1 MAFLLDPVFFILELI
16 GTVAFAISGALVAI
30 EKKMDI
36 LGVAVLGMTTA
47 VGGGILRDIILGIT
61 PPTAFRDPIYAFVSI
76 ACSLIMFLPS
86 VRKALNRIPR
96 IYDLTVRCI
105 DALGLGLFTVIG
117 IRVAFFAHIGSK
129 VFLCVFVGVVTGVGG
144 GVMRDLFAGNKP
156 YIFVKHFYAC
166 ASIIGALAC
175 VWLWPFIGQT
185 AAMALGA
192 VIVIALRLIAAYRR
206 WELPRAE

>member
-16 GTVAFAISGALVAI
+16 GTVAFAISGALVSFA
-30 EKKMDI
+30 K
-36 LGVAVLGMTTA
+36 AHSVL
-47 VGGGILRDIILGIT
+47 V
-61 PPTAFRDPIYAFVSI
+61 
-76 ACSLIMFLPS
+76 
-86 VRKALNRIPR
+86 
-96 IYDLTVRCI
+96 

-117 IRVAFFAHIGSK
+117 IRVAFFAHSGSK

-175 VWLWPFIGQT
+175 VWLWPIIGQT